1 MENINIYRDFKDT
14 PQRILLIATL
24 GIMFLLGGC
33 AGVNRVVAPERQ
45 IPLITG
51 EKQEGS
57 FSQGLRSL
65 SYEYFV
71 DSNTIN
77 LEGRVF
83 SGRGVSSIKVRLLFL
98 DQQGKVLAGD
108 FVYHS
113 PYRSYNKWR
122 RTSFQD
128 SLTIPTG
135 TESISFD
142 FHVEERIR
150 R

>member
-1 MENINIYRDFKDT
+1 MKKTYLGQHVQDL
-14 PQRILLIATL
+14 QRLFFIIAL

-33 AGVNRVVAPERQ
+33 AGVNRVVSPERQ
-45 IPLITG
+45 VPLITG
-51 EKQEGS
+51 ERQQGS
-57 FSQGLRSL
+57 FSQGVYSL
-65 SYEYFV
+65 SYEYLV
-71 DSNTIN
+71 DIDTIT

-83 SGRGVSSIKVRLLFL
+83 SGRSVSSIKVRLLFL
-98 DQQGKVLAGD
+98 DQQGAILAGD
-108 FVYHS
+108 YIYHS

-128 SLTIPTG
+128 SVAIPDG
-135 TESISFD
+135 TESVSFD